1 MGKGAMKPVLLAL
14 LGCIVLVQPSD
25 AKTGYGR
32 VVFAKAAVIA
42 GAGAGRGVLT
52 YDGRDYPFRVYGL
65 SVGVTVGA
73 SASRLAGRAAYLNQ
87 LSDFEGTYTAVGTGG
102 ALVGGGGGVQL
113 KNEKG
118 VIITLHGPRAGLE
131 FTANLS
137 GLRIELRERST
148 SSWEGQRQ
156 APAANAARV

>member
-1 MGKGAMKPVLLAL
+1 MGKGAMKAALLAL
-14 LGCIVLVQPSD
+14 LGCVVLTQPSD
-25 AKTGYGR
+25 AKTGYVR
-32 VVFAKAAVIA
+32 VVFAKAAIIA

-52 YDGRDYPFRVYGL
+52 LDGRDHRFRVYGL

-113 KNEKG
+113 KNDKG
-118 VIITLHGPRAGLE
+118 VIITLHGPKAGLE
-131 FTANLS
+131 FAANLS
-137 GLRIELRERST
+137 GIRIELAERPT
-148 SSWEGQRQ
+148 SS
-156 APAANAARV
+156 

>member
-1 MGKGAMKPVLLAL
+1 MGKGAMKVALLAL
-14 LGCIVLVQPSD
+14 LGCVVLTQPSD
-25 AKTGYGR
+25 AKTGYVR
-32 VVFAKAAVIA
+32 VVFAKAAIIA

-52 YDGRDYPFRVYGL
+52 LDGRDHRFRVYGL

-113 KNEKG
+113 KNDKG
-118 VIITLHGPRAGLE
+118 VIITLHGPKAGLE
-131 FTANLS
+131 FAANLS
-137 GLRIELRERST
+137 GIRIELAERPT
-148 SSWEGQRQ
+148 SS
-156 APAANAARV
+156 

>member
-1 MGKGAMKPVLLAL
+1 MQGRRKEVMCNAAMKRVLLAL
-14 LGCIVLVQPSD
+14 VMCVVVAQSSD
-25 AKTGYGR
+25 AKTGYVR
-32 VVFAKAAVIA
+32 VFFAKAAVIA

-52 YDGRDYPFRVYGL
+52 FDGHDHPFRVYGL

-102 ALVGGGGGVQL
+102 ALIGGGGGVQL

-118 VIITLHGPRAGLE
+118 VIITLHGPKAGLE
-131 FTANLS
+131 FAANLS
-137 GLRIELRERST
+137 GIRIELAERST
-148 SSWEGQRQ
+148 PS
-156 APAANAARV
+156 

>member
-1 MGKGAMKPVLLAL
+1 MRMGKIKPALLAL
-14 LGCIVLVQPSD
+14 LGCVLLVQPSD
-25 AKTGYGR
+25 AKTGHVR
-32 VVFAKAAVIA
+32 VIFAKAAVIA

-52 YDGRDYPFRVYGL
+52 FDGRDHPFRVYGL

-73 SASRLAGRAAYLNQ
+73 SASRLEGRAAYLNQ

-118 VIITLHGPRAGLE
+118 VIITLHGPKAGLE
-131 FTANLS
+131 FAANLS
-137 GLRIELRERST
+137 GIRIELRERPTAS
-148 SSWEGQRQ
+148 
-156 APAANAARV
+156 

>member
-1 MGKGAMKPVLLAL
+1 MGKGAMKAALLAL
-14 LGCIVLVQPSD
+14 LGCVALTQPSD
-25 AKTGYGR
+25 AKTGYVR
-32 VVFAKAAVIA
+32 VVFAKAAIIA

-52 YDGRDYPFRVYGL
+52 LDGRDHRFRVYGL

-113 KNEKG
+113 KNDKG
-118 VIITLHGPRAGLE
+118 VIITLHGPKAGLE
-131 FTANLS
+131 FAANLS
-137 GLRIELRERST
+137 GIRIELAERPT
-148 SSWEGQRQ
+148 SS
-156 APAANAARV
+156 

>member
-1 MGKGAMKPVLLAL
+1 MMKGAMKPALLAL
-14 LGCIVLVQPSD
+14 LGFLALTQPSD
-25 AKTGYGR
+25 AKTGYLR
-32 VVFAKAAVIA
+32 VIFAKAAVIA

-52 YDGRDYPFRVYGL
+52 FDGRDHRFRVYGL

-113 KNEKG
+113 KNDKG
-118 VIITLHGPRAGLE
+118 VIITLHGPKAGLE
-131 FTANLS
+131 FAANLS
-137 GLRIELRERST
+137 GIRIELAERPT
-148 SSWEGQRQ
+148 SS
-156 APAANAARV
+156 

>member
-1 MGKGAMKPVLLAL
+1 MACAQWQEEWSMMKSAMKPVLLAL
-14 LGCIVLVQPSD
+14 LGCLALAQPSD
-25 AKTGYGR
+25 AKTGYLR
-32 VVFAKAAVIA
+32 VIFAKAAVIA

-52 YDGRDYPFRVYGL
+52 FDGRDHPFRVYGL

-113 KNEKG
+113 KNDKG
-118 VIITLHGPRAGLE
+118 VIITLHGPKAGLE
-131 FTANLS
+131 FAANLS
-137 GLRIELRERST
+137 GIRIELAERPT
-148 SSWEGQRQ
+148 SS
-156 APAANAARV
+156 